1 MMWLFWACSN
11 GIVTTEDIMKV
22 RVEPEEAEIR
32 TRPSGSTSIDFTAF
46 AELDDGSEIVLDL
59 VSWEISNLSAGF
71 ISSEGTFTSVASNG
85 GITEIIAS
93 HFDSKGKGTLK
104 VIYAD
109 DIVMDDVD
117 AGVVDAFLNA
127 TPADDDALALLYPFD
142 NVVVPRNLQGLG
154 FKWSDPSSSS
164 STVYRIRFRS
174 TITDI
179 SVYTTLD
186 TWISSTE
193 LWEMIAASNR
203 DGLVEV
209 YVEAG
214 SWDGSS
220 LSSVRKGVSN
230 SLVVNRLD
238 ARGSVLY
245 WAMNTKAIM
254 RLPVGATE
262 AEIFWRNPGPGQ
274 NCIGCHALSEQADRL
289 VVTHSGANGRFSIV
303 DIEDPESPERIIDP
317 NDFNTITFKTVSPDG
332 QYFFGTDG
340 TQASL
345 YNVSNG
351 VRVKDWSFDH
361 IVAHPDWSP
370 DGSQILLVHVNG
382 AARSDLEFNKGE
394 IVQYDF
400 DIESL
405 ELGNGTVLKAADD
418 TFNYYYPAYSPDGDW
433 IVYNRAEN
441 TPPSDQSRRMCYAAP
456 DAELWLMSR
465 DGSIDI
471 RLDNAN
477 GFEPIQNS
485 YPRWGPLPDD
495 DVLWLAYSSR
505 REYPLEGPTDPQI
518 WLVGIDPA
526 LAKQGQDPSSSPFWL
541 PGQVLQTDNHLP
553 VWWSK

>member
-1 MMWLFWACSN
+1 MIWFLLSCSS
-11 GIVTTEDIMKV
+11 GVVTTDDVMTI
-22 RVEPEEAEIR
+22 RVDPPEAEIR
-32 TRPSGSTSIDFTAF
+32 TSPDQSNTIDFTAY

-71 ISSEGTFTSVASNG
+71 ISSEGTFTSVESNG
-85 GITEIIAS
+85 GVTEIIAN
-93 HFDSKGKGTLK
+93 HFESQGKATLK

-109 DIVMDDVD
+109 DILVGDLSQ
-117 AGVVDAFLNA
+117 GLVDAFRNA
-127 TPADDDALALLYPFD
+127 QPNDDENLVLVYPYD

-154 FKWSDPSSSS
+154 FKWNDGSQNS

-179 SVYTTLD
+179 SVYTTSD
-186 TWISSTE
+186 EWISNTE

-214 SWDGSS
+214 VWDGST

-245 WAMNTKAIM
+245 WAMNTRAIM

-262 AEIFWRNPGPGQ
+262 AEFFWRNPGPGQ

-303 DIEDPESPERIIDP
+303 DIEDPETPERVVDP
-317 NDFNTITFKTVSPDG
+317 NDFNTLTFKTVSPDG
-332 QYFFGTDG
+332 QYFFGTNG
-340 TQASL
+340 NQASL

-351 VRVKDWSFDH
+351 VRIKDWTFDH
-361 IVAHPDWSP
+361 PVAHPDWSP
-370 DGSQILLVHVNG
+370 DGNQILLVHVNG
-382 AARSDLEFNKGE
+382 ASRSDLEFNKGE

-400 DIESL
+400 DIQTL
-405 ELGNGTVLKAADD
+405 ELQNGVVMKEADE
-418 TFNYYYPAYSPDGDW
+418 TFNFYYPAYSPDGDW
-433 IVYNRAEN
+433 IAYNRANN
-441 TPPSDQSRRMCYAAP
+441 TPPADQSLRMCYAAP

-477 GFEPIQNS
+477 GFEPMQNS

-505 REYPLEGPTDPQI
+505 REYPLEGPSEPQI

-526 LAKQGQDPSSSPFWL
+526 KAKQGEDPSSAPFWL
-541 PGQVLQTDNHLP
+541 PGQVVNSDNHLP

>member
-1 MMWLFWACSN
+1 MMWLFWACSRG
-11 GIVTTEDIMKV
+11 GISTDDVMTI
-22 RVEPEEAEIR
+22 RVEPQEAEIR
-32 TRPSGSTSIDFTAF
+32 TSPSQSDSIDFTAY

-71 ISSEGTFTSVASNG
+71 ISSEGTFTSVESNG
-85 GITEIIAS
+85 GITEILAN
-93 HFDSKGKGTLK
+93 HFESQGKATLK
-104 VIYAD
+104 VTYAD
-109 DIVMDDVD
+109 DILVGDLDES
-117 AGVVDAFLNA
+117 VVSAFA
-127 TPADDDALALLYPFD
+127 SASPDDDENLVLLYPYD

-154 FKWSDPSSSS
+154 FIWNDNQSSS

-179 SVYTTLD
+179 SVYTTD
-186 TWISSTE
+186 GQWISSTE

-214 SWDGSS
+214 QWDGSS
-220 LSSVRKGVSN
+220 LSSVRKGTSN
-230 SLVVNRLD
+230 RLVVNRLD

-245 WAMNTKAIM
+245 WAMNTRAIM

-262 AEIFWRNPGPGQ
+262 AEFFWRNPGPGQ

-303 DIEDPESPERIIDP
+303 DISDPETPERVVEP
-317 NDFNTITFKTVSPDG
+317 NNFNTLTFKTVSPDG
-332 QYFFGTDG
+332 LYFFGTNG
-340 TQASL
+340 NQASL
-345 YNVSNG
+345 FNVSNG
-351 VRVKDWSFDH
+351 VRIKDWNFDQP
-361 IVAHPDWSP
+361 VAHPDWSP

-382 AARSDLEFNKGE
+382 ASRSDLEFNQGE

-400 DIESL
+400 DIETL
-405 ELGNGTVLKAADD
+405 ELQNGVVLKENNE
-418 TFNYYYPAYSPDGDW
+418 TFNYYYPAYSPDGNW
-433 IVYNRAEN
+433 IAYNRANN
-441 TPPSDQSRRMCYAAP
+441 TAPSDQSLRMCYAAP

-477 GFEPIQNS
+477 GFEPMQNS

-505 REYPLEGPTDPQI
+505 REYPLEGPSEPQI
-518 WLVGIDPA
+518 WLVGIDPSKA
-526 LAKQGQDPSSSPFWL
+526 EQGEDPSSSPFWL
-541 PGQVLQTDNHLP
+541 PGQVIQSDNHLP